1 MKARLANSIALDL
14 GSSKIAALAAYVENN
29 GESRIL
35 CQNLSYSEGI
45 KSGMITDLKLAEN
58 SLVNAIYSLEKNCDK
73 NVKQA
78 AISLSG
84 AGTKSYYVYHTIK
97 LQNNS
102 PISKRDVQTLIQKS
116 INDFKIKDQ
125 EIIHYFPIEFT
136 LDEHNALQDPVGMLG
151 RELGCRIHII
161 AAHSNMLLNLAN
173 CLSKCQVEVSNVFLA
188 AYADGMSCLTE
199 DEQNLGSVIIDIGA
213 KTTSIGIFLGKKML
227 YSGFIPIG
235 GWHITSDIA
244 KAFSINMAAAE
255 KIKVL
260 YGSAIGMS
268 SNRDSIINLE
278 DFDPEAAHNLDSSNL
293 NIEDLSEVIAP
304 RVEEIFDLI
313 KELYDQI
320 GVDHLIARRIV
331 LTGGGSMLRGMK
343 EVAGQIFARGV
354 RIGRPANTPGFAED
368 CNPCVYS
375 VALGMIKIDA
385 LIKQKNFYLY
395 ARPDSKDSGY
405 FSKVITWL
413 KANI

>member
-73 NVKQA
+73 NIKQA

-97 LQNNS
+97 LQSNS
-102 PISKRDVQTLIQKS
+102 PVSKRDIQTLIQKS
-116 INDFKIKDQ
+116 ISDFKIKDQ

-136 LDEHNALQDPVGMLG
+136 LDEHNALQDPVEMLG

-161 AAHSNMLLNLAN
+161 TAHSNMLLNLAN

-227 YSGFIPIG
+227 YSGFVPIG

-244 KAFSINMAAAE
+244 KAFSINMTAAE

-260 YGSAIGMS
+260 YGSAVGMS
-268 SNRDSIINLE
+268 SNRDSMINLE

-293 NIEDLSEVIAP
+293 STEDLSEVITP

-320 GVDHLIARRIV
+320 GVDHLIARRVV

-343 EVAGQIFARGV
+343 EVAGKIFARGV
-354 RIGRPANTPGFAED
+354 RIGRPIVTPGFSED

-375 VALGMIKIDA
+375 VSLGMIKIDA

-395 ARPDSKDSGY
+395 SRPTSEDSGY
-405 FSKVITWL
+405 FSKIITWL